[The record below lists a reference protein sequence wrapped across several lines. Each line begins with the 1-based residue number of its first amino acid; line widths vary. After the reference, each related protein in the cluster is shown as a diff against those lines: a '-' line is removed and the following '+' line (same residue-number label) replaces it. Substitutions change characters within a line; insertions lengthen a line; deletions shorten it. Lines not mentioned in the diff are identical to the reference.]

1 MNVAIRFA
9 HQITEERQSYSGK
22 LNFYYSDELIEFERV
37 AAKSPD
43 RKIKIKVL
51 PDCSVKVAAP
61 EDSSD
66 DDVLRA
72 AKKRARWIYQQLRE
86 FRKQLTH
93 ITPRRYVSGE
103 SHYYLGKQYVLKV
116 LVKPDQAAGVKLLR
130 GQLEVNVREYTT
142 ERVKAAL
149 EGWYKV
155 KAKDVFHK
163 RLGAVLEQALW
174 VDKRPPLRTL
184 TMQTQWGSCSP
195 NGRITLNPLLVKTP
209 RECIDYV
216 ILHELCHIAEHN
228 HSERFYRLMGQVMP
242 NWERVKDQLDQM
254 AGRIFNG

>member
-1 MNVAIRFA
+1 
-9 HQITEERQSYSGK
+9 
-22 LNFYYSDELIEFERV
+22 
-37 AAKSPD
+37 
-43 RKIKIKVL
+43 
-51 PDCSVKVAAP
+51 
-61 EDSSD
+61 
-66 DDVLRA
+66 
-72 AKKRARWIYQQLRE
+72 
-86 FRKQLTH
+86 
-93 ITPRRYVSGE
+93 
-103 SHYYLGKQYVLKV
+103 
-116 LVKPDQAAGVKLLR
+116 DQAAGVKLLR

-142 ERVKAAL
+142 ELVKTAL

-155 KAKDVFHK
+155 RAKDVFHK
-163 RLGAVLEQALW
+163 RLDAVLEQALW

-195 NGRITLNPLLVKTP
+195 NGRITLNPLLVKAP

-242 NWERVKDQLDQM
+242 NWEVIKNRLDQM

>member
-9 HQITEERQSYSGK
+9 GQVSEEHKRYSNK
-22 LNFYYSDELIEFERV
+22 LGFYYSDELIEFERV
-37 AAKSPD
+37 ASNSPD

-61 EDSSD
+61 VDSSD

-116 LVKPDQAAGVKLLR
+116 LIKPDQSSGVKLLR

-142 ERVKAAL
+142 ERVKTAL
-149 EGWYKV
+149 ESWYKV
-155 KAKDVFHK
+155 RAKYVFHK
-163 RLGAVLEQALW
+163 RLDAVLEQALW
-174 VDKRPPLRTL
+174 VDKHPPLRIL

-195 NGRITLNPLLVKTP
+195 NGRITLNPLLVKAP

-242 NWERVKDQLDQM
+242 NWERVKGQLDHM

>member
-9 HQITEERQSYSGK
+9 DEVAEKRQPYGGK
-22 LNFYYSDELIEFERV
+22 LSFYYSDELIEFDRV

-66 DDVLRA
+66 DEVLRA

-86 FRKQLTH
+86 FRKQRTH
-93 ITPRRYVSGE
+93 IIPRRYVSGE

-116 LVKPDQAAGVKLLR
+116 LIKPDQAAGVKLLR
-130 GQLEVNVREYTT
+130 GQLEVNVREYTP
-142 ERVKAAL
+142 ERVKAAM
-149 EGWYKV
+149 EAWYKV
-155 KAKDVFHK
+155 KAKEVFHK
-163 RLGAVLEQALW
+163 RLDAVLEQALW
-174 VDKRPPLRTL
+174 VGKRPPLRTL

-195 NGRITLNPLLVKTP
+195 NGRITLNPLLVKAP

-242 NWERVKDQLDQM
+242 NWERVKDKLDQM

>member
-9 HQITEERQSYSGK
+9 NQVAEKRQPYGDK
-22 LNFYYSDELIEFERV
+22 LSFYYSDELIEFERV
-37 AAKSPD
+37 EAKSPD

-61 EDSSD
+61 EDSSN

-72 AKKRARWIYQQLRE
+72 ARKRARWIYQQLRE

-93 ITPRRYVSGE
+93 ITPRCYVSGE

-116 LVKPDQAAGVKLLR
+116 LIKPDQAPGVKLLR
-130 GQLEVNVREYTT
+130 GQFEVTVREYAT

-155 KAKDVFHK
+155 RAKDVFHK
-163 RLGAVLEQALW
+163 RLDVVLEQALW
-174 VDKRPPLRTL
+174 VDKHPPLRIL

-195 NGRITLNPLLVKTP
+195 NGRITLNPLLVKAP

-242 NWERVKDQLDQM
+242 NWERVKARLDQM

>member
-9 HQITEERQSYSGK
+9 DQVSEKHQPHGDK
-22 LNFYYSDELIEFERV
+22 LSFYYSDELIEFQRV
-37 AAKSPD
+37 TAKSPD

-61 EDSSD
+61 LDSSD
-66 DDVLRA
+66 DEVLHA
-72 AKKRARWIYQQLRE
+72 TKKRARWIYQQLRE

-116 LVKPDQAAGVKLLR
+116 LIKPDQAPGVKLLR

-149 EGWYKV
+149 EDWYKV
-155 KAKDVFHK
+155 RAKDVFHK
-163 RLGAVLEQALW
+163 RLDAVLEQALW
-174 VDKRPPLRTL
+174 VDKRPPLRIL
-184 TMQTQWGSCSP
+184 TMQT
-195 NGRITLNPLLVKTP
+195 
-209 RECIDYV
+209 
-216 ILHELCHIAEHN
+216 
-228 HSERFYRLMGQVMP
+228 
-242 NWERVKDQLDQM
+242 
-254 AGRIFNG
+254 

>member
-9 HQITEERQSYSGK
+9 DEVAEKRQPHGDK
-22 LNFYYSDELIEFERV
+22 LSFYYADELIEFDRV
-37 AAKSPD
+37 AAKSPE

-66 DDVLRA
+66 DEVLRA
-72 AKKRARWIYQQLRE
+72 TKKRARWIYQQLRE

-142 ERVKAAL
+142 ERIKVAL

-155 KAKDVFHK
+155 RAKDVFHK
-163 RLGAVLEQALW
+163 RLDAVLEQALW
-174 VDKRPPLRTL
+174 VDKRPPLRIL

-195 NGRITLNPLLVKTP
+195 NGRITLNPLLVKAP
-209 RECIDYV
+209 RECLDYV

-242 NWERVKDQLDQM
+242 NWERVKDRLDQM

>member
-9 HQITEERQSYSGK
+9 NQVSERHKPYGDK
-22 LNFYYSDELIEFERV
+22 LSFYYSDELIEFERV
-37 AAKSPD
+37 TAKSHD
-43 RKIKIKVL
+43 CKIKIKVL

-61 EDSSD
+61 LDSSD
-66 DDVLRA
+66 EEVLLA
-72 AKKRARWIYQQLRE
+72 AKKRARWIYQQLRD

-103 SHYYLGKQYVLKV
+103 SHYYLGKQYLLKV
-116 LVKPDQAAGVKLLR
+116 LVKPDQASGVKLLR

-142 ERVKAAL
+142 ERIKAAL
-149 EGWYKV
+149 EGWYKLR
-155 KAKDVFHK
+155 AKDVFHK
-163 RLGAVLEQALW
+163 RLDAVLEQALW
-174 VDKRPPLRTL
+174 VDKRPPLRLL

-195 NGRITLNPLLVKTP
+195 NGRITLNPLLVKAP
-209 RECIDYV
+209 RECIEYV

-242 NWERVKDQLDQM
+242 NWERVKVRLDQM

>member
-9 HQITEERQSYSGK
+9 DQVSEKHQPYGDK
-22 LNFYYSDELIEFERV
+22 LSFYYSDELIEFQRV
-37 AAKSPD
+37 TAKSPD

-66 DDVLRA
+66 DEVLRA

-116 LVKPDQAAGVKLLR
+116 LIKPDQAAGVKLLR

-142 ERVKAAL
+142 ERVKIAL

-155 KAKDVFHK
+155 RAKDVFHK

-174 VDKRPPLRTL
+174 VDKRPPLRIL

-195 NGRITLNPLLVKTP
+195 NGRITLNPLLVKAP

-242 NWERVKDQLDQM
+242 NWELLKKNLDTK
-254 AGRIFNG
+254 ANLYLTT